1 MSSARK
7 TSHGMGV
14 EPADSGSGAIDFPH
28 GLERAAELALERKA
42 EDVLGMDLRGISTAT
57 EFFLLATGKS
67 DIQVKAIA
75 DHVIDELKK
84 EAIRPSHVEGLQ
96 DGRWVLI
103 DYFDFV
109 VHIFHT
115 SARDFYQLEVL
126 WGDAPTRVFED

>member
-1 MSSARK
+1 
-7 TSHGMGV
+7 MGA
-14 EPADSGSGAIDFPH
+14 EPAETGQETIDFPP

-67 DIQVKAIA
+67 DIHVKAIA

-84 EAIRPSHVEGLQ
+84 ESVRPSHVEGLR
-96 DGRWVLI
+96 DGRWILI

-126 WGDAPTRVFED
+126 WGDAPTRGFND